1 MMSQELALVKQ
12 FYTAF
17 QNKDA
22 VFMASCYHENASFED
37 EVFTLNG
44 DDIGCMWTMLCA
56 RGKDMTMTFRDV
68 TQHATGQI
76 TCHWEPIYTFSGTG
90 RKVHN
95 RIDTVMEFK
104 DGKIWKQKDTFSF
117 YSWAS
122 QALGLP
128 GILLGWT
135 PFLKSKVQ
143 RTANKS
149 LEDFKAK
156 QSFQK

>member
-1 MMSQELALVKQ
+1 MSQHIELVKQ

-17 QNKDA
+17 QHKDA
-22 VFMASCYHENASFED
+22 ATMASLYHPDASFQD
-37 EVFTLNG
+37 EVFTLKG
-44 DDIGCMWTMLCA
+44 EDIGHMWTMLCA

-68 TQHATGQI
+68 TSSAPNQV

-104 DGKIWKQKDTFSF
+104 DGKIWKQRDTFNF
-117 YSWAS
+117 WSWAS

-128 GILLGWT
+128 GMLLGWT
-135 PFLKSKVQ
+135 PFLKAKVKK
-143 RTANKS
+143 TANQS
-149 LEDFKAK
+149 LSDFKAR
-156 QSFQK
+156 

>member
-1 MMSQELALVKQ
+1 MSQDIELVTR

-22 VFMASCYHENASFED
+22 ATMASCYHPGASFQD

-44 DDIGCMWTMLCA
+44 EDIGHMWAMLCA

-68 TQHATGQI
+68 NSSSPGHV
-76 TCHWEPIYTFSGTG
+76 TCHWEAIYTFSGTG

-95 RIDTVMEFK
+95 RIDTVIEMK
-104 DGKIWKQKDTFSF
+104 DGKIWKQKDSFSF
-117 YSWAS
+117 WRWSS

-128 GILLGWT
+128 GALLGWT
-135 PFLKSKVQ
+135 PFLKLKVQ
-143 RTANKS
+143 KTANQS
-149 LEDFKAK
+149 LAEFKAK
-156 QSFQK
+156 L

>member
-1 MMSQELALVKQ
+1 MINMNEEIELIKQ

-22 VFMASCYHENASFED
+22 ATMASFYHPDASFQD
-37 EVFTLNG
+37 EVFTLQGEN
-44 DDIGCMWTMLCA
+44 IGHMWTMLCA

-68 TQHATGQI
+68 KSTSPGHV

-95 RIDTVMEFK
+95 RIDTVIEMK

-117 YSWAS
+117 WSWAS

-128 GILLGWT
+128 GMLLGWA
-135 PFLKSKVQ
+135 PFLKAKVQ
-143 RTANKS
+143 STANKS

-156 QSFQK
+156 L